1 MPARACASGEAR
13 VRSLPSKTIR
23 PPLGMVSPARQL
35 KNVDLP
41 APFGPI
47 NPMIS
52 PSLRARSAPATARN
66 SPNFFDTLVASR
78 SLPASGMAAFP
89 ERVAKTG
96 SEPIPQIEQS
106 TRLEPRD
113 QHDDAAVKNVGQA
126 RTAAAEPGI
135 GRALQRN
142 QNERADQRPEQG
154 SGAAERGDDNHL
166 HRDQNAEGAVGIDEA
181 RLDHVE
187 RAGN

>member
-1 MPARACASGEAR
+1 MPACACASGEAR

-47 NPMIS
+47 SPMIS

-89 ERVAKTG
+89 EHVTG
-96 SEPIPQIEQS
+96 PRSYSIRQGKWS
-106 TRLEPRD
+106 TRFEPRD

-135 GRALQRN
+135 GRALQRD
-142 QNERADQRPEQG
+142 QNERADQRSEQG
-154 SGAAERGDDNHL
+154 SGATERGDDDHL
-166 HRDQNAEGAVGIDEA
+166 H
-181 RLDHVE
+181 
-187 RAGN
+187 